1 MGYEPGYAS
10 ANKISEFC
18 RRAAAQGAVLLKNEE
33 GALPLLKGEN
43 IAVFGRCQIDYYRSG
58 TGSGGSVNVPYTV
71 NILDGIRNS
80 GVAVVNE
87 KLAEQY
93 EGWVA
98 AHPADD
104 GGGGWACEP
113 WNQEEMPVDRDMV
126 ARAAAVSD
134 KALIVIGRTA
144 GEDRD
149 NVAGAGSYFL
159 TEAEKEMLFQV
170 CEGFEKVI
178 VVLNVPGIIDM
189 GFMGGEAESI
199 RAVVYAWQGGM
210 EGGNGIADVLTGK
223 ETFQGKLTDT
233 IACSIENYPSHQ
245 NHGSSVENVYEEDI
259 YVGYRYFETFDRAAV
274 CYPFGYGLTYTEF
287 ALSDAAVSWE
297 DAGAEFI
304 FTCKVKNTGEK
315 YSGREIVQ
323 LYVEGPADG
332 IGRPAREL
340 IGFSKTRELKCFE
353 EEWVEIRV
361 PAKRLAVFDDSGESG
376 YKNSYIWERGAY
388 RFYAGAD
395 VRSAQRVPVNGREN
409 MWIDQTLLLQEC
421 EEAMAPARNFE
432 RMRAVPGADG
442 VMELKYEAVP
452 AGNADLRERIRKN
465 LPREIPYTGD
475 RGWKLKDVASGNCTL
490 EEFVGQMSAE
500 DMAALVRGEGMCSI
514 KVTPGTAAAFGG
526 VSDNLLGFGI
536 PVGCCADGPSGIRM
550 DNGSCTAQ
558 VPIGTLLACT
568 WDEALVEELFAMVG
582 REMRE
587 NKIDVLLGPG
597 INIHRHPLNGR
608 NFEYFSE
615 DPLLTGKMASA
626 VIRGISQNGV
636 HATIKHFA
644 CNSQESERHRVNAVV
659 SQRAIR
665 EIYLKAFEIAVKE
678 GNARSIMTSYNPVN
692 GHWTASN
699 YDLNTTILRR
709 EWGYTGMVMTD
720 WWADMNDVAEGGE
733 SSKRRTA
740 DMVRAQND
748 VYMVVNNN
756 GAEIN
761 ACEDDTIEALAAGRL
776 TLAELQRSAVNICR
790 LLMETPAFARGEG
803 IEIKIPEI
811 ETVRDE
817 AAEKYAIEN
826 NTLADGRII
835 WNTNEPAE
843 KYFYLETSDHYNVIA
858 KMMSPQTDRA
868 QSVCK
873 VLLNGKELSTF
884 QTNGTE
890 GRWISQKLLRVKLE
904 KGAYRIELQFPR
916 PGMVIDFME
925 FRKA

>member
-1 MGYEPGYAS
+1 
-10 ANKISEFC
+10 
-18 RRAAAQGAVLLKNEE
+18 
-33 GALPLLKGEN
+33 
-43 IAVFGRCQIDYYRSG
+43 
-58 TGSGGSVNVPYTV
+58 
-71 NILDGIRNS
+71 
-80 GVAVVNE
+80 
-87 KLAEQY
+87 
-93 EGWVA
+93 
-98 AHPADD
+98 
-104 GGGGWACEP
+104 
-113 WNQEEMPVDRDMV
+113 
-126 ARAAAVSD
+126 
-134 KALIVIGRTA
+134 
-144 GEDRD
+144 
-149 NVAGAGSYFL
+149 
-159 TEAEKEMLFQV
+159 
-170 CEGFEKVI
+170 
-178 VVLNVPGIIDM
+178 
-189 GFMGGEAESI
+189 
-199 RAVVYAWQGGM
+199 
-210 EGGNGIADVLTGK
+210 
-223 ETFQGKLTDT
+223 
-233 IACSIENYPSHQ
+233 
-245 NHGSSVENVYEEDI
+245 
-259 YVGYRYFETFDRAAV
+259 
-274 CYPFGYGLTYTEF
+274 
-287 ALSDAAVSWE
+287 
-297 DAGAEFI
+297 
-304 FTCKVKNTGEK
+304 
-315 YSGREIVQ
+315 
-323 LYVEGPADG
+323 
-332 IGRPAREL
+332 
-340 IGFSKTRELKCFE
+340 
-353 EEWVEIRV
+353 
-361 PAKRLAVFDDSGESG
+361 
-376 YKNSYIWERGAY
+376 
-388 RFYAGAD
+388 
-395 VRSAQRVPVNGREN
+395 
-409 MWIDQTLLLQEC
+409 
-421 EEAMAPARNFE
+421 
-432 RMRAVPGADG
+432 
-442 VMELKYEAVP
+442 
-452 AGNADLRERIRKN
+452 
-465 LPREIPYTGD
+465 
-475 RGWKLKDVASGNCTL
+475 
-490 EEFVGQMSAE
+490 
-500 DMAALVRGEGMCSI
+500 
-514 KVTPGTAAAFGG
+514 
-526 VSDNLLGFGI
+526 
-536 PVGCCADGPSGIRM
+536 
-550 DNGSCTAQ
+550 
-558 VPIGTLLACT
+558 
-568 WDEALVEELFAMVG
+568 MVG

-761 ACEDDTIEALAAGRL
+761 ACEDDTIEALAGGRL

-790 LLMETPAFARGEG
+790 LLMETPAFSRGEG